1 MALLA
6 TGAALTMAGCSFSF
20 SIGGSE
26 VSTDDLESRI
36 NASYERQTGIPL
48 ATVSCEAAAAEVGEP
63 ISCQAANERGV
74 ELTIAGEITGVNED
88 DDQVKFNWEVAQ
100 AVAPGAT
107 FSQAAKETL
116 EETVGEPLTAVR
128 CPDRIPLRRGAE
140 LRCTVETSTGEVFGA
155 RLTLTDED
163 GGFRIEVDESA
174 RA

>member
-1 MALLA
+1 MRRVFAGRVA
-6 TGAALTMAGCSFSF
+6 RSAAVPTGGK
-20 SIGGSE
+20 
-26 VSTDDLESRI
+26 R
-36 NASYERQTGIPL
+36 RTG
-48 ATVSCEAAAAEVGEP
+48 EAAAAEVGEP

-140 LRCTVETSTGEVFGA
+140 LRCTVE
-155 RLTLTDED
+155 
-163 GGFRIEVDESA
+163 
-174 RA
+174 